1 MIRISVSRADA
12 TVLETETLTAGR
24 IGLVCEFVFSS
35 DWDDL
40 EKVAV
45 FDGEVTKEVMLDE
58 NNRAIVPAEC
68 MATAGYK
75 LRCGVTGLNAEQVV
89 VLPTVYVYAGKIRES
104 AEIADSSIEE
114 ITPSLA
120 SQVISRAN
128 EALRVANELASD
140 AESGRFD
147 GEDGVSPTL
156 NVTSITNGHR
166 VSITDRDG
174 TDEFDV
180 MNGVNGEDGVSPTI
194 AVSDITGG
202 HVLTITDANGT
213 RTVIILDGAT
223 GATGATGVAGSDGYS
238 PTVAITNITG
248 GHRVTITDANGPHTF
263 DVMDG
268 ENGEGGSSSHR
279 VYGGSNVQLI
289 STTSAG
295 TYIARLSDLDEGV
308 TVGDFVIGEYID
320 NVYIYKVIAVA
331 NGWAE
336 GYRSEA
342 IKLTGPTKTSDL
354 TNDSGFYVK
363 PSGGIPDSDIASAET
378 WNAKGTYSKPS
389 GGIPKSDLAAAVQDS
404 LGKADTALQSV
415 PSTYRTAA
423 AQDTIDAG
431 KIDKNQGSANAG
443 KFLVVGA
450 DGIVAP
456 VTMQT
461 WQGGNY

>member
-45 FDGEVTKEVMLDE
+45 FDGEVTREVMLDE

-89 VLPTVYVYAGKIRES
+89 VLPTVYVNAGKIRES

-156 NVTSITNGHR
+156 NVTAITNGHR

-180 MNGVNGEDGVSPTI
+180 MNGVNGEDGDSPTI

-202 HVLTITDANGT
+202 HVLTITDKNGT
-213 RTVIILDGAT
+213 RSVNVLNGEDGED
-223 GATGATGVAGSDGYS
+223 GGPGPAGSPGTPGADGYS
-238 PTVAITNITG
+238 PTVAVTTITG
-248 GHRVTITDANGPHTF
+248 GHRVTITDANGTHSF

-268 ENGEGGSSSHR
+268 EDGEGGSSSTGI
-279 VYGGSNVQLI
+279 YGGSNVNI
-289 STTSAG
+289 TYWTDG
-295 TYIARLSDLDEGV
+295 TQTEACSVSKSDVPGAA
-308 TVGDFVIGEYID
+308 VGDFIIGKRYGELSIMKAVRENTGTLFGDETIAID
-320 NVYIYKVIAVA
+320 AATI
-331 NGWAE
+331 
-336 GYRSEA
+336 
-342 IKLTGPTKTSDL
+342 PTKTSDL
-354 TNDSGFYVK
+354 TNDSGFV
-363 PSGGIPDSDIASAET
+363 DSAGAASA
-378 WNAKGTYSKPS
+378 AP
-389 GGIPKSDLAAAVQDS
+389 V
-404 LGKADTALQSV
+404 QSV
-415 PSTYRTAA
+415 NGQTGDVTLTIPSSASDVGAIPAPSSPTAG
-423 AQDTIDAG
+423 QFLVYD
-431 KIDKNQGSANAG
+431 GSAW
-443 KFLVVGA
+443 
-450 DGIVAP
+450 VA
-456 VTMQT
+456 QT
-461 WQGGNY
+461 VPSASGVSF

>member
-45 FDGEVTKEVMLDE
+45 FDGEVTKEVALDE

-89 VLPTVYVYAGKIRES
+89 VLPTVYVNAGKIRES

-140 AESGRFD
+140 AEGGRFD

-248 GHRVTITDANGPHTF
+248 GHRVTITDANGTHSF

-268 ENGEGGSSSHR
+268 EDGEGSSIT
-279 VYGGSNVQLI
+279 VD
-289 STTSAG
+289 SA
-295 TYIARLSDLDEGV
+295 LSDSSTNPVQNKVVKKALDG
-308 TVGDFVIGEYID
+308 
-320 NVYIYKVIAVA
+320 
-331 NGWAE
+331 
-336 GYRSEA
+336 
-342 IKLTGPTKTSDL
+342 
-354 TNDSGFYVK
+354 
-363 PSGGIPDSDIASAET
+363 
-378 WNAKGTYSKPS
+378 KGTYTKPS

-431 KIDKNQGSANAG
+431 KADKITEVTISTAGAVTQALDAG
-443 KFLVVGA
+443 KIYHFTGTLTALTITLNATDDLAQYHFDFNCGST
-450 DGIVAP
+450 AP
-456 VTMQT
+456 TVTIPSAVTMPDSQSFEANKHYEVDILN
-461 WQGGNY
+461 NYGAVISWAIS

>member
-45 FDGEVTKEVMLDE
+45 FDGEVTREVMLDE

-89 VLPTVYVYAGKIRES
+89 VLPTVYVNAGKIRES

-156 NVTSITNGHR
+156 NVTTITNGHR

-180 MNGVNGEDGVSPTI
+180 MNGVNGEDGDSPTI
-194 AVSDITGG
+194 AVTDITGG

-213 RTVIILDGAT
+213 RTVNVLNGADGADGAT
-223 GATGATGVAGSDGYS
+223 GATGADGYS
-238 PTVAITNITG
+238 PTVTVTDITG
-248 GHRVTITDANGPHTF
+248 GHRVTITDANGTHSF

-268 ENGEGGSSSHR
+268 EDGSGGGSSPDI
-279 VYGGSNVQLI
+279 YGGSNVI
-289 STTSAG
+289 ITYWTDG
-295 TYIARLSDLDEGV
+295 TQTEACSVAKSDVPGAV
-308 TVGDFVIGEYID
+308 VGDFIIGKHYGELSIMKTVRENTGMLFGDETIAID
-320 NVYIYKVIAVA
+320 SATI
-331 NGWAE
+331 
-336 GYRSEA
+336 
-342 IKLTGPTKTSDL
+342 PTKTSDL
-354 TNDSGFYVK
+354 TNDSGFVDA
-363 PSGGIPDSDIASAET
+363 SGAASAAPVQSVNGQT
-378 WNAKGTYSKPS
+378 GAVTISVP
-389 GGIPKSDLAAAVQDS
+389 AAATTAPAN
-404 LGKADTALQSV
+404 LGASASVGNGTTWARSNHVHKRPTAAEVGAIPAPSSPTSGQFLVYNGSAWVAQTV
-415 PSTYRTAA
+415 PSAS
-423 AQDTIDAG
+423 G
-431 KIDKNQGSANAG
+431 VN
-443 KFLVVGA
+443 F
-450 DGIVAP
+450 
-456 VTMQT
+456 
-461 WQGGNY
+461 

>member
-45 FDGEVTKEVMLDE
+45 FDGEVTREVMLDE

-89 VLPTVYVYAGKIRES
+89 VLPTVYVNAGKIRES

-156 NVTSITNGHR
+156 NVTTITNGHR

-180 MNGVNGEDGVSPTI
+180 MNGVNGEDGDSPTI
-194 AVSDITGG
+194 AVTDITGG

-213 RTVIILDGAT
+213 RTVNVLNGADGADGAT
-223 GATGATGVAGSDGYS
+223 GATGADGYS
-238 PTVAITNITG
+238 PTVTVTDITG
-248 GHRVTITDANGPHTF
+248 GHRVTITDANGTHSF

-268 ENGEGGSSSHR
+268 EDGEGG
-279 VYGGSNVQLI
+279 GSITVD
-289 STTSAG
+289 TA
-295 TYIARLSDLDEGV
+295 LSDSSTNPVQNKVVKKALDG
-308 TVGDFVIGEYID
+308 
-320 NVYIYKVIAVA
+320 
-331 NGWAE
+331 
-336 GYRSEA
+336 
-342 IKLTGPTKTSDL
+342 
-354 TNDSGFYVK
+354 
-363 PSGGIPDSDIASAET
+363 
-378 WNAKGTYSKPS
+378 KGTYSKPS
-389 GGIPKSDLAAAVQDS
+389 TGIPATDLASAVQTS

-431 KIDKNQGSANAG
+431 KADKITEVTISTSGAVTQALDAG
-443 KFLVVGA
+443 KIYHFTGTLTALTISLNATTDLAQYHFDFSCGST
-450 DGIVAP
+450 AP
-456 VTMQT
+456 TVTIPSAVTMPDSQSFEANKHYEVDILN
-461 WQGGNY
+461 NYGAVISWATS